1 MSDIRAVDAEL
12 FDLEGSLA
20 QLEGDR
26 DLLVEIAGLFLED
39 APALWEGVTRSV
51 AGGDPEGL
59 RRAAHTLKG
68 AAANLGS
75 SAVARGALVLER
87 IGRDRDFGP
96 AADAVRRLRADLD
109 RLEAVLESL
118 VGGAAA

>member
-1 MSDIRAVDAEL
+1 MPDIRAVDAEL
-12 FDLEGSLA
+12 FDLEASLA

-39 APALWEGVTRSV
+39 APALWEGVTRSI

-59 RRAAHTLKG
+59 RQAAHTLKG

-75 SAVARGALVLER
+75 PAVARGALVLER
-87 IGRDRDFGP
+87 LGRDRDLGP

-109 RLEAVLESL
+109 RLEAVLEGL
-118 VGGAAA
+118 AGEEA